1 MRDDSGQQHGGR
13 QDGAGDDSKG
23 GGGHGPP
30 RIRFR
35 VQTPRGIWSMTE
47 PAIAPRRPE
56 YPISAQAATVI
67 ADART
72 VFNFVEQD
80 SLYTLFL
87 NGTQMAP
94 ERPLASYHL
103 ADDALL
109 VLSVQGGNAAGR

>member
-1 MRDDSGQQHGGR
+1 MSQDAEQQNGDR
-13 QDGAGDDSKG
+13 QDGGSGNG

-30 RIRFR
+30 RVQVR
-35 VQTPRGIWSMTE
+35 VQTPRGLWSMTE

-56 YPISAQAATVI
+56 YPISTPVATVI

-87 NGTQMAP
+87 NGTQLEP
-94 ERPLASYHL
+94 GRPLASYHL

-109 VLSVQGGNAAGR
+109 VLSVQGGNASGR

>member
-1 MRDDSGQQHGGR
+1 MRIGVDVGGTKLEVIAIEPSGR
-13 QDGAGDDSKG
+13 EVL
-23 GGGHGPP
+23 
-30 RIRFR
+30 RRR